1 MDATVSIIETSGIFA
16 GGVQPAGG
24 GQLDVF
30 DPASGGAI
38 AHLAQANVADVDRVV
53 GAARRAF
60 DEGAWR
66 RLTPSERA
74 PVLRQVAALI
84 RRDASELA
92 LLETRNNGML
102 LTVARAHV
110 ESAATLFEFYADAT
124 AMMLG
129 TQIPVPGQLLD
140 VTIREPMGVVVAII
154 PWNAPLATTA
164 SKLAPALATGNAV
177 IVKPASLT
185 PLTALRLAALCHE
198 AGVPVGMIS
207 VIAGP
212 GSTVGTALVRDPRV
226 DKVSL
231 TGDTVTGREVMR
243 VAAATL
249 KRLTLECG
257 GKSPSLIFA
266 DADLDQAIADSLSAF
281 RLAGQVCFAGTRLIV
296 QREVHEEFSSR
307 FAERTGAL
315 RVGDPTLAD
324 TNIGPLIS
332 AQQLERVEGYVE
344 LGEGEG
350 ARKLVGGSRVSD
362 GALARGNF
370 FEPTVFA
377 GATNAMRIAQEE
389 IFGPVVVIIPFDSLD
404 DGVRIANDSI
414 YGLAA
419 RVYTR
424 DLGNALRAAKE
435 LRAGSIGVN
444 LYMVNHRQTPFG
456 GLKQSGF
463 GREYGVEA
471 IDAYTER
478 KTILIGGA

>member
-1 MDATVSIIETSGIFA
+1 MSATVGIIETSGIFA
-16 GGVQPAGG
+16 GDAQPAGG
-24 GQLDVF
+24 GRLDVL
-30 DPASGGAI
+30 DPANGEAI
-38 AHLAQANVADVDRVV
+38 ARIAQANVVDADRVV

-60 DEGAWR
+60 DEGTWR

-84 RRDASELA
+84 RRDANELA

-110 ESAATLFEFYADAT
+110 ESAAALFDFYSDAT

-185 PLTALRLAALCHE
+185 PVTALRLAAICGE
-198 AGVPVGMIS
+198 AGVPAGMVS
-207 VIAGP
+207 VIVGP
-212 GSTVGTALVRDPRV
+212 GSTVGNALVRDTRV

-231 TGDTVTGREVMR
+231 TGDTATGREVMR
-243 VAAATL
+243 VAADTL

-266 DADLDQAIADSLSAF
+266 DADLDQAITDSLSAF

-296 QREVHEEFSSR
+296 QRDVHEAFSAQ
-307 FAERTGAL
+307 FAERTRAL
-315 RVGDPTLAD
+315 RVGDPMLAE

-332 AQQLERVEGYVE
+332 VQQVERVAGYVAV
-344 LGEGEG
+344 GESEG
-350 ARKLVGGSRVSD
+350 AQKLVGGSRASE
-362 GALARGNF
+362 GSLARGNF
-370 FEPTVFA
+370 FQPTVFS

-389 IFGPVVVIIPFDSLD
+389 IFGPVVVIIPFDTLD

-424 DLGNALRAAKE
+424 DIGNALRAAKE
-435 LRAGSIGVN
+435 LRAGSVGVN

-456 GLKQSGF
+456 GFKQSGF

-471 IDAYTER
+471 IDSYTER